1 MLQDIYPSRLDNQYR
16 QVEPSADSTAMVVS
30 GEKVLLYVAEGRICY
45 PRFSDL
51 EKYDEDLY
59 KKAVYLFAVDGRSYF
74 LVRGLENVKCL
85 PFAME
90 SANVFRKNGPSA
102 EAFAGIT
109 AVQLA
114 RWYENNRFCGRCA
127 HEMEEDAR
135 ERMLCCPS
143 CGHMVYPRINPAVI
157 VAITDGERILLS
169 KYANRGYT
177 RYALVA
183 GYTEVGE
190 TIEETVHREVME
202 EVGLKVKNLRYYKSQ
217 PWSFSDSV
225 LMGFYCDLDGS
236 DEITLD
242 ENELS
247 AAGWFNRDEIP
258 VAFTND
264 SLTNE
269 MIIKFKNN
277 EI

>member
-1 MLQDIYPSRLDNQYR
+1 
-16 QVEPSADSTAMVVS
+16 MVIANDQI
-30 GEKVLLYVAEGRICY
+30 LLYVSEGRIMY
-45 PRFSDL
+45 PTFAELKQRD
-51 EKYDEDLY
+51 KDVRDE
-59 KKAVYLFAVDGRSYF
+59 AAYLFRVDETDYF
-74 LVRGLENVKCL
+74 LVEGKQMRQHL
-85 PFAME
+85 PYAPT
-90 SANVFRKNGPSA
+90 SGHIFRKLGPSA

-109 AVQLA
+109 ALQLA
-114 RWYENNRFCGRCA
+114 RWYRNNTYCGRCG
-127 HEMEEDAR
+127 HEMDRDDR
-135 ERMLCCPS
+135 ERMLQCPS

-157 VAITDGERILLS
+157 VAITDKDRILLT

-177 RYALVA
+177 RYALIA

-202 EVGLKVKNLRYYKSQ
+202 EVGLRVKNLRYYKSQ

-225 LMGFYCDLDGS
+225 LMGFYCELDGS
-236 DEITLD
+236 DAITLD
-242 ENELS
+242 EEELS
-247 AAGWFNRDEIP
+247 EAGWFCREDIP

-277 EI
+277 ELQEVVK